1 MKIYLLFTG
10 LLLANLSCSHSENNI
25 FAVRTT
31 SYTHNESDHLKYGRK
46 TAIGTELKTG
56 TAAADWSIFPVGT
69 ILNIAGERFEISDY
83 GSALVKTK
91 GEIPVIDIYKKSF
104 AEMNKW
110 GVKFL
115 DIEVLKWG
123 DFERSKEILSGRL
136 KYKHC
141 REMHE
146 RL

>member
-10 LLLANLSCSHSENNI
+10 LLLSSLSCSHNESNT
-25 FAVRTT
+25 FLVKTT

-56 TAAADWSIFPVGT
+56 TAASDWSIFPVGT

-91 GEIPVIDIYKKSF
+91 GEMPVIDIYKKSF
-104 AEMNKW
+104 TE
-110 GVKFL
+110 L
-115 DIEVLKWG
+115 T
-123 DFERSKEILSGRL
+123 SSPP
-136 KYKHC
+136 
-141 REMHE
+141 
-146 RL
+146 